1 MIYSYIITIIDTNA
15 KEVKCIV
22 KKLQKSGHF
31 ESAVKTIIFC
41 NVVLLAVDVMIPKMY
56 I

>member
-1 MIYSYIITIIDTNA
+1 MIYSYIINIIDTNA

-31 ESAVKTIIFC
+31 ESAVETIMFC
-41 NVVLLAVDVMIPKMY
+41 NVVLLAVNVMILKMY

>member
-1 MIYSYIITIIDTNA
+1 MIYSYIINIIDTNA

-22 KKLQKSGHF
+22 KKVQIIF
-31 ESAVKTIIFC
+31 ESAVKTIMFC
-41 NVVLLAVDVMIPKMY
+41 NVVLLAVDVMILKMY